1 MIFWS
6 DVHVIIVF
14 FSLTPKQKICLN
26 NICRNDD
33 SKLAFSWLHVHLPTV
48 SYLWD
53 VSSVGLSVLLILVQQ
68 WLSSANCTAVFAA
81 PHCGLDVA
89 VMLG

>member
-1 MIFWS
+1 MIFS
-6 DVHVIIVF
+6 
-14 FSLTPKQKICLN
+14 C
-26 NICRNDD
+26 
-33 SKLAFSWLHVHLPTV
+33 LHVYLPTV

-53 VSSVGLSVLLILVQQ
+53 LFSIGLGVLLILLQQ

-89 VMLG
+89 VAERISETYVLHVISTALLWNHCGILSID